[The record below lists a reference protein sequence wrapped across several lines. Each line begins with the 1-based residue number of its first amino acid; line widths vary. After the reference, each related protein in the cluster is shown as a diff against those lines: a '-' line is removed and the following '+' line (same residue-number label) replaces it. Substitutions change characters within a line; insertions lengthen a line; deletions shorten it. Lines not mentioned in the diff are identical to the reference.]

1 METPNSRRE
10 RFLGDTLV
18 RREDKRDWQG
28 HVADSFSYFRR
39 DQKSFWAKKKIIQ
52 FYHAWFRI
60 RPTRGIWI
68 LFFSFRTRL
77 RETWEE
83 GLLME
88 VQFPTTTVRIST
100 TIQFDSIH
108 ILRSWNHASVIYTS
122 AHVRNTCYFCASH
135 KVKLAAS
142 CMWLFFLRFRLESE
156 SIGWKER
163 QKERYEERWK
173 ISFPCPNFFENW
185 IDITCERTFCHRWPN
200 HEETFQI
207 WQVSHLLIPKYS
219 LSSTSQK

>member
-1 METPNSRRE
+1 MLD
-10 RFLGDTLV
+10 FALGLPEEFGSFFFPSV
-18 RREDKRDWQG
+18 QG
-28 HVADSFSYFRR
+28 YEKHGRKGSLWR
-39 DQKSFWAKKKIIQ
+39 
-52 FYHAWFRI
+52 
-60 RPTRGIWI
+60 
-68 LFFSFRTRL
+68 FSFPQQPL
-77 RETWEE
+77 EYPP
-83 GLLME
+83 
-88 VQFPTTTVRIST
+88 QFN
-100 TIQFDSIH
+100 SIH